1 MLFFSRS
8 VITCTV
14 VAIYIKLRPRAH
26 QRCIVNKRKRLM
38 SLKQSSTT
46 MGVYSL
52 TQVVY
57 HSSEIGI
64 GASSVFKKF
73 TGRRPVI
80 VFHETVHFL
89 VNMFNAEWK

>member
-1 MLFFSRS
+1 
-8 VITCTV
+8 
-14 VAIYIKLRPRAH
+14 
-26 QRCIVNKRKRLM
+26 M

-46 MGVYSL
+46 MVVYSL

-64 GASSVFKKF
+64 GASGVFKKF

-80 VFHETVHFL
+80 VLHETVHFL
-89 VNMFNAEWK
+89 VNMRDAEWKWIEMDAQIRINSFIQNKTNTQKYI